1 MNVYKRRT
9 FIKNVSKLIGLGVLT
24 PSALMAIISN
34 ESKEQKISQSLK
46 NHYSSRCISLID
58 KAIVIDML
66 STFGDNFNKSNDKT
80 LAVLWETVPASFRAK
95 DYEFIKSCGVNIF
108 GWGNLLTS
116 DTDMLKFL
124 ASQNGIIASNPDY
137 FERIDTKEKL
147 LKMSQNNKIGMLMT
161 NQDSKHYNTLDDVEL
176 FYRLGQRVSQITY
189 NDKNRLGCGA
199 FEDVDSGL
207 TDYGKQVIKRMNKVG
222 MGVDVS
228 HCGDKTTIESINE
241 STKPVLITHGACRS
255 LAKNVARAKTDEAI
269 KLMAST
275 GGVIG
280 IPILRFM
287 ISEKEPVSIDD
298 FTNHIDYVAQL
309 VGINHVGIGSDQGLY
324 TEDYLPTAVRKE
336 RLEKAPKKYQ
346 THTNSDYLLT
356 IDKLN
361 HPHRVYDIAESLINK
376 GYKDDDI
383 KKVLGGNF
391 QRALIDI
398 FKH

>member
-1 MNVYKRRT
+1 MNVYKRRM
-9 FIKNVSKLIGLGVLT
+9 FIKNVSKLVGLGVLT

-34 ESKEQKISQSLK
+34 ESKEQRISQSLK

-95 DYEFIKSCGVNIF
+95 DYEFIKSCGVNVF

-161 NQDSKHYNTLDDVEL
+161 NQDSKHFNTLDDVEL

>member
-161 NQDSKHYNTLDDVEL
+161 NQDSKHFNTLDDVEL

-241 STKPVLITHGACRS
+241 STKPALITHGACRS

>member
-1 MNVYKRRT
+1 
-9 FIKNVSKLIGLGVLT
+9 
-24 PSALMAIISN
+24 
-34 ESKEQKISQSLK
+34 
-46 NHYSSRCISLID
+46 
-58 KAIVIDML
+58 
-66 STFGDNFNKSNDKT
+66 
-80 LAVLWETVPASFRAK
+80 
-95 DYEFIKSCGVNIF
+95 
-108 GWGNLLTS
+108 
-116 DTDMLKFL
+116 
-124 ASQNGIIASNPDY
+124 
-137 FERIDTKEKL
+137 
-147 LKMSQNNKIGMLMT
+147 
-161 NQDSKHYNTLDDVEL
+161 
-176 FYRLGQRVSQITY
+176 
-189 NDKNRLGCGA
+189 
-199 FEDVDSGL
+199 
-207 TDYGKQVIKRMNKVG
+207 
-222 MGVDVS
+222 
-228 HCGDKTTIESINE
+228 
-241 STKPVLITHGACRS
+241 
-255 LAKNVARAKTDEAI
+255 
-269 KLMAST
+269 MAST